1 MSWEKRVVTGHPS
14 SDHAEVEQLRA
25 QARAQGM
32 DLQVSPIPQ
41 GGMHVRAVP
50 MQGYGGQP
58 AYGANPSYGQPPQH
72 YGQPQPQQQA
82 QYGQPPQ
89 QSQPQRQPQ
98 YGQPQPQA
106 FGGFGATPAAA
117 GAGFSATQ
125 ASYGAVPT
133 GGGFGSPGVAGNA
146 GAQALS
152 NERVKYLRKVYGLLA
167 ISAVFAFVAGGLAVS
182 VGEVPYPTSSGGT
195 VMVPLIPAIM
205 IQNHTVAWIMFGLLF
220 AGTFVASAVSKVRV
234 LNLIALF
241 GVSALMGLE
250 LAPMAW
256 VATYFAGM
264 GETMS
269 ASPVRDTT
277 LMVGGIFVGLTSYVF
292 ITKKDFSFLR
302 ATLSMGFFVI
312 FIGCLLAAVF
322 DSEVFSLAIA
332 SAGAVLAIGFLLY
345 QTSYIFKHS
354 DMDDPVGDALGLLVQ
369 LRNLFMFILRI
380 FMSRR

>member
-14 SDHAEVEQLRA
+14 TDHAEVEQLRA

-32 DLQVSPIPQ
+32 ELQVSPIPQ

-50 MQGYGGQP
+50 MQHGYG
-58 AYGANPSYGQPPQH
+58 APSGYGQPQQQQQH
-72 YGQPQPQQQA
+72 YGQAPAQQQHF
-82 QYGQPPQ
+82 
-89 QSQPQRQPQ
+89 
-98 YGQPQPQA
+98 GQPQAA
-106 FGGFGATPAAA
+106 FGGYGAAPAP
-117 GAGFSATQ
+117 AGFATTQ
-125 ASYGAVPT
+125 ASYGAVPS
-133 GGGFGSPGVAGNA
+133 GGGFGNA
-146 GAQALS
+146 AAAPSQNLS
-152 NERVKYLRKVYGLLA
+152 SERVRYLRKVYLLLA
-167 ISAVFAFVAGGLAVS
+167 ASALFAFAAGGFAVS
-182 VGEVPYPTSSGGT
+182 AGEVAYPTAGGGSI
-195 VMVPLIPAIM
+195 MIPLIPAIM
-205 IQNHTVAWIMFGLLF
+205 LQNHGVAWIMFGILF
-220 AGTFVASAVSKVRV
+220 AATFVAGWVSKVPV
-234 LNLIALF
+234 LNYVALF

-256 VATYFAGM
+256 VATFFAGQ
-264 GETMS
+264 GETLT
-269 ASPVRDTT
+269 ASPVRDTSM
-277 LMVGGIFVGLTSYVF
+277 MVGGIFVGLTSYVF
-292 ITKKDFSFLR
+292 ITKKDFSYLR

-322 DSEVFSLAIA
+322 QSEVFSLAIA